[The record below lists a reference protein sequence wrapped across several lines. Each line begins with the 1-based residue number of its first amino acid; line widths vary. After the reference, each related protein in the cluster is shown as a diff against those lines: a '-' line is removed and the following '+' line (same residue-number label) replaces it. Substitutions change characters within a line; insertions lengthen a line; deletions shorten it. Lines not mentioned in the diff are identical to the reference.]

1 MKILIADDDPV
12 SRRMLESLLK
22 KWGYEVITTC
32 DGNEAWQTLQEQDAP
47 QLVILDWMMP
57 NMDGIEVCRKIRGK
71 NEERYKYVILL
82 TAKNQKKDVVEG
94 LSAGADDYLTK
105 PFDPHELKV
114 RLRAGRRIIELLD
127 ELQIA
132 RDSLLAKATHD
143 PLTGLWNRE
152 EIINT
157 LEKELSRARRDSI
170 PVCVVMADIDYFKK
184 INDTFGHLT
193 GDSVLK
199 EVARRLLAS
208 LRHYDSIARYGGE
221 EFLIVLPECNSS
233 NGAQVAERMRLN
245 ICSTPIDTPEG
256 LIPITISMG
265 VASTSDLNVLNS
277 SALIKAADIALYK
290 AKKSGRNRVEVV
302 KTADLTEAI
311 EATKSQQHQEQ
322 LPSV

>member
-22 KWGYEVITTC
+22 RWGYEVSVTN
-32 DGNEAWQTLQEQDAP
+32 DGDEAWSALQLDDSA
-47 QLVILDWMMP
+47 QLAVLDWMMP
-57 NMDGIEVCRKIRGK
+57 HMDGIEVCKKIREK

-82 TAKNQKKDVVEG
+82 TAKNQKKDIVEG

-114 RLRAGRRIIELLD
+114 RLRAGRRIIELLN
-127 ELQIA
+127 ELNAA
-132 RDSLLAKATHD
+132 RESLLVKATHD

-157 LEKELSRARRDSI
+157 LEREISRARRDSI
-170 PVCVVMADIDYFKK
+170 PVCVIMADIDHFKR
-184 INDTFGHLT
+184 INDAFGHMT

-199 EVARRLLAS
+199 EVAKRLFSS
-208 LRHYDSIARYGGE
+208 LRHYDSLARYGGE
-221 EFLIVLPECNSS
+221 EFLVVLPECNGS
-233 NGAQVAERMRLN
+233 NGVQVAERMRIN

-265 VASTSDLNVLNS
+265 VAASSDVNVLDS
-277 SALIKAADIALYK
+277 DALVKVADIALYR
-290 AKKSGRNRVEVV
+290 AKNSGRNRVELAIPADV
-302 KTADLTEAI
+302 K
-311 EATKSQQHQEQ
+311 QEQ
-322 LPSV
+322 QTVDVAPPLS